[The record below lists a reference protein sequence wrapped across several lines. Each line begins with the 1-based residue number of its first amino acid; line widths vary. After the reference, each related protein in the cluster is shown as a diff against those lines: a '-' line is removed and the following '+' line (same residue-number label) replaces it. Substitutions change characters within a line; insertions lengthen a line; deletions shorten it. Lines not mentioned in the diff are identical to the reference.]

1 VLVMPETTPGQPGVL
16 ATLRPR
22 VAVPRQAR
30 RTFAMALPCLIAVWM
45 ISGFYLSLGPSLAAQ
60 VLRSPDLLW
69 GGLVIFLL
77 NGIGTAAT
85 VVAHRASGPAAML
98 TGCLALLTGTAVTLA
113 AIQTASAAAFLAGTA
128 VAGAGFGT
136 AMLGV
141 FRTISTLAPP
151 GQRAGLIAA
160 YFIASYT
167 AFSIP
172 VVVAGVA
179 TTHFGLHRTALAYC
193 AVIAVLAAVA
203 AVGLIFRRRASSGG
217 TGRPGEG
224 EMP

>member
-1 VLVMPETTPGQPGVL
+1 L
-16 ATLRPR
+16 
-22 VAVPRQAR
+22 
-30 RTFAMALPCLIAVWM
+30 
-45 ISGFYLSLGPSLAAQ
+45 LAAQ

-77 NGIGTAAT
+77 NGTGTAAT
-85 VVAHRASGPAAML
+85 VAAHRASGPVAML
-98 TGCLALLTGTAVTLA
+98 AGCLAFLTGTAVTLG
-113 AIQTASAAAFLAGTA
+113 AILTASATAFLAGTA

-151 GQRAGLIAA
+151 GQRADLIAA

-172 VVVAGVA
+172 VVIAGVA
-179 TTHFGLHRTALAYC
+179 TTHFGLHRTALVYC
-193 AVIAVLAAVA
+193 AVIAVLAAA
-203 AVGLIFRRRASSGG
+203 AAASLIFHRRPDAAAWLDLAKKSDRVGFCATAPRGFLPG
-217 TGRPGEG
+217 TLGTPVAGDPAAQRFRGDWAHF
-224 EMP
+224 

>member
-1 VLVMPETTPGQPGVL
+1 
-16 ATLRPR
+16 
-22 VAVPRQAR
+22 
-30 RTFAMALPCLIAVWM
+30 MALPCLIAVWM

-77 NGIGTAAT
+77 NGIGTTAT
-85 VVAHRASGPAAML
+85 VVARPRQRARGDAGGLPGPADRHR
-98 TGCLALLTGTAVTLA
+98 GDPGRDPDGVRR
-113 AIQTASAAAFLAGTA
+113 AAFLAGTA

-136 AMLGV
+136 ATPGV
-141 FRTISTLAPP
+141 FRTISALAPP

-179 TTHFGLHRTALAYC
+179 TTHFGLHRTALVYC

-203 AVGLIFRRRASSGG
+203 AVGLIFRRRY
-217 TGRPGEG
+217 R
-224 EMP
+224 

>member
-1 VLVMPETTPGQPGVL
+1 ML
-16 ATLRPR
+16 A
-22 VAVPRQAR
+22 
-30 RTFAMALPCLIAVWM
+30 
-45 ISGFYLSLGPSLAAQ
+45 
-60 VLRSPDLLW
+60 
-69 GGLVIFLL
+69 
-77 NGIGTAAT
+77 
-85 VVAHRASGPAAML
+85 
-98 TGCLALLTGTAVTLA
+98 GCLALLAGTAVTLA